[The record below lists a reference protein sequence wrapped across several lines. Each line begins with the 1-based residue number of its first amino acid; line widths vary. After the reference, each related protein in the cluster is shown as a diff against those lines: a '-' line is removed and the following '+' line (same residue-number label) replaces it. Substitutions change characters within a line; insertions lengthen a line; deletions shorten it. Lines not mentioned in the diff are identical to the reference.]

1 MPITRTYSDPAYGVK
16 RIMKTAYEGHAIN
29 GTNAAA
35 TTLGSPLAPATT
47 RSVITGFRALNT
59 VIGTQAIANSL
70 ILNTH
75 SAGTGAAVA
84 IGTLSLGTAGAVL
97 AAGLAF
103 TGNVTETNIS
113 AGDRVSV
120 TLAAGTETTANA
132 RIVCEVE
139 YSEAFLVSE
148 A

>member
-1 MPITRTYSDPAYGVK
+1 MGRFYSDPSFGSRKIV
-16 RIMKTAYEGHAIN
+16 KTAYEGHAIN

-35 TTLGSPLAPATT
+35 TTLGSPLIATH
-47 RSVITGFRALNT
+47 RSTITGFKACNT

-70 ILNTH
+70 VINTH
-75 SAGTGAAVA
+75 LAGTGAAVA

-97 AAGLAF
+97 AAGKVF
-103 TGNVTETNIS
+103 TGSVTETAIA

-132 RIVCEVE
+132 RIIAEVE
-139 YSEAFLVSE
+139 YVESFAVAED
-148 A
+148 